1 MPSTFIIFAAALL
14 GLLVGSFLNV
24 VIYRL
29 PVTLKKQ
36 WRRTAKEY
44 LEIELDDADKQRFN
58 IMYPPSRCPTCGSG
72 VKAWQNIP
80 IISYIFLRGRCHSC
94 RTPISL
100 RYPTIELLTGI
111 MFGIVA
117 WRYGATA
124 LTAGGLI
131 FTALLIA
138 MTFIDADT
146 QLLPDELTLTL
157 MWLGIL
163 GNWYYGWIGLHASV
177 LGAVLG
183 YTSLWILYQIHRLI
197 TGKEGMGGGDFK
209 LLAALG
215 AWTGASSL
223 PVIAFMA
230 AVIGLLGA
238 LIMRVAK
245 GQHTAFGPAL
255 AIAGWVI
262 FVAHEPVMRGLAWWL
277 QKSGF

>member
-1 MPSTFIIFAAALL
+1 MSTFIIAAAALL

-100 RYPTIELLTGI
+100 RYPAIELLTGI

-117 WRYGATA
+117 WRYGFTP

-146 QLLPDELTLTL
+146 QLLPDELTLPL
-157 MWLGIL
+157 MWLGLL
-163 GNWYYGWIGLHASV
+163 GNWYYGWISLYSAV
-177 LGAVLG
+177 IGAAAG
-183 YTSLWILYQIHRLI
+183 YMSLWSLYQIHKLI
-197 TGKEGMGGGDFK
+197 TKREGMGGGDFK

-215 AWTGASSL
+215 AWLGVASL
-223 PVIAFMA
+223 PVIALMA
-230 AVIGLLGA
+230 SIVGLVAA

-245 GQHTAFGPAL
+245 AQPIAFGPAL
-255 AIAGWVI
+255 AIAGWIV
-262 FVAHEPVMRGLAWWL
+262 FVAHEPVMNGVAWWL
-277 QKSGF
+277 NKSGF